1 MFRKDQ
7 TTEESNFWISY
18 ADLMAGLLFV
28 FILLIGAIISKSI
41 ILKSDLHA
49 KEDKLSSI
57 SQALK
62 NRETT
67 LDELSDTLAK
77 SKALLG
83 EKDIYLSENERLLAL
98 KDKQLENDEVK
109 LTSQEK
115 LILQKE
121 ALLKLKNER
130 IAMNENKLDANEK
143 KLNENEK
150 KLDVNEKK
158 LDVNERMLT
167 LKLDE
172 INKLNSMLLEAQVR
186 ESKLSDKIIIMQD
199 VVDDNEDYLKKNK
212 NDLAKNRKRLE
223 DFEGK
228 VLVLSNKLDN
238 SKKSV
243 KLKDEEL
250 LKVLNALDEKKTN
263 YDELVSNL
271 QKQKAKI
278 KSLTGI
284 KLKVV
289 AALKEAL
296 GKNIDIDKKTGSLRL
311 ASNVLF
317 GSGEDAIKPEAKVA
331 LKKAFEEYIG
341 TLVNDPAIRPHLDKI
356 IIEGH
361 TDSVGSY
368 IYNLNLSQKRALAV
382 MEYLITLDFT
392 KKHNIRPLMTASGRA
407 YIDLIK
413 VNGVEDKDA
422 SRRIEIK
429 FRLKNEDAINE
440 ISKVLDAK

>member
-28 FILLIGAIISKSI
+28 FILLIGAIVSKSI
-41 ILKSDLHA
+41 ILKSDLHD

-57 SQALK
+57 SQELK
-62 NRETT
+62 NREST

-77 SKALLG
+77 SKALIG
-83 EKDIYLSENERLLAL
+83 EKDIYLTENEKLLKL
-98 KDKQLENDEVK
+98 KDEQLEDDEEK
-109 LTSQEK
+109 LTAQEK
-115 LILQKE
+115 VLLQKE

-130 IAMNENKLDANEK
+130 IASDENKLDANE
-143 KLNENEK
+143 
-150 KLDVNEKK
+150 
-158 LDVNERMLT
+158 RMLK

-172 INKLNSMLLEAQVR
+172 INKLNKMLLAANAR
-186 ESKLSDKIIIMQD
+186 ESQLSDKIIIMQD
-199 VVDDNEDYLKKNK
+199 VKEDTLKKNK
-212 NDLAKNRKRLE
+212 EAMDKSRKTLK

-228 VLVLSNKLDN
+228 VLVLSNKLDDTQ
-238 SKKSV
+238 KSV
-243 KLKDEEL
+243 KLKDEKL
-250 LKVLNALDEKKTN
+250 LEVLNALDEKKTN
-263 YDELVSNL
+263 YDDLVANL

-289 AALKEAL
+289 AALKDAL
-296 GKNIDIDKKTGSLRL
+296 GENIDIDKKTGSLRL

-317 GSGEDAIKPEAKVA
+317 GSGEDALKDEAKVA

-392 KKHNIRPLMTASGRA
+392 KIHNIRPLMTASGRA

-440 ISKVLDAK
+440 IEKVLDAQ

>member
-28 FILLIGAIISKSI
+28 FILLIGAIVSKSI
-41 ILKSDLHA
+41 ILKSDLHD

-57 SQALK
+57 SQELK

-77 SKALLG
+77 SKALIG
-83 EKDIYLSENERLLAL
+83 EKDLYLTENEKLLAL
-98 KDKQLENDEVK
+98 KDKQLEEDVEK
-109 LTSQEK
+109 LTTQEK

-130 IAMNENKLDANEK
+130 IVNDGKKLDANE
-143 KLNENEK
+143 
-150 KLDVNEKK
+150 
-158 LDVNERMLT
+158 RMLK

-172 INKLNSMLLEAQVR
+172 INKLNQMLLEAQVR

-199 VVDDNEDYLKKNK
+199 VVDENEDTLKKTK
-212 NDLAKNRKRLE
+212 DTLDKNRKTLE

-228 VLVLSNKLDN
+228 VLVLSNKLDDT
-238 SKKSV
+238 KKSV
-243 KLKDEEL
+243 KLKDEKLLEL
-250 LKVLNALDEKKTN
+250 LNALDEKKTN
-263 YDELVSNL
+263 YDQLVANL

-289 AALKEAL
+289 AALKDAL
-296 GKNIDIDKKTGSLRL
+296 GENIDIDKKTGSLRL
-311 ASNVLF
+311 ASNILF
-317 GSGEDAIKPEAKVA
+317 GSGEDTLKPEAKVA

-361 TDSVGSY
+361 TDSDGSY

-382 MEYLITLDFT
+382 MEYLLTLDFT
-392 KKHNIRPLMTASGRA
+392 KEHNIRPLMTASGRA

-440 ISKVLDAK
+440 IEKVLDAQ

>member
-1 MFRKDQ
+1 MFRKEQ
-7 TTEESNFWISY
+7 TNEDSNFWISY

-41 ILKSDLHA
+41 ILKSDLHD
-49 KEDKLSSI
+49 KEDKLTNI
-57 SQALK
+57 SQELR
-62 NRETT
+62 NREAT

-77 SKALLG
+77 SKALIG
-83 EKDIYLSENERLLAL
+83 EKDLYLTENERMLAQ
-98 KDKQLENDEVK
+98 KDAQLEEDQKKMTAQQK
-109 LTSQEK
+109 LIMQKEK
-115 LILQKE
+115 LIE
-121 ALLKLKNER
+121 LKNER
-130 IAMNENKLDANEK
+130 IESDVKKLDANE
-143 KLNENEK
+143 
-150 KLDVNEKK
+150 
-158 LDVNERMLT
+158 RMLK

-172 INKLNSMLLEAQVR
+172 INKLNKLLIAANAREA
-186 ESKLSDKIIIMQD
+186 KLSDKIIIMQG
-199 VVDDNEDYLKKNK
+199 VVSKNEDALRKNK
-212 NDLAKNRKRLE
+212 DALDQSNKTLK

-228 VLVLSNKLDN
+228 VLVLSNKLDDTQ
-238 SKKSV
+238 KSV
-243 KLKDEEL
+243 KLKDEKL
-250 LKVLNALDEKKTN
+250 LEVLNALDEKKTD
-263 YDELVSNL
+263 YDQLVANL

-289 AALKEAL
+289 AALKDAL
-296 GKNIDIDKKTGSLRL
+296 GENIDIDKKTGSLRL
-311 ASNVLF
+311 ASNILF
-317 GSGEDAIKPEAKVA
+317 GKGESALKPEAQLA

-341 TLVNDPAIRPHLDKI
+341 TLVNDKSIRPHLDKI

-361 TDSVGSY
+361 TDSDGSY

-382 MEYLITLDFT
+382 MEYLLTLDFT

-429 FRLKNEDAINE
+429 FRLKNEDAITE
-440 ISKVLDAK
+440 IEKVLDAQ